1 MSKNKK
7 KNTINKFTCDK
18 QIKTLYTSS
27 IIGGLSI
34 TGAWVAILASRG
46 YSLVQIGIAETVFH
60 ITSLLFEIPSGVLAD
75 VFGRK
80 RMLLVSTIL
89 NMIGCSVMIGS
100 DNLIHVCIAMAFFA
114 GNYNFASGTG
124 DALAYDSLKLADRQS
139 EYAKYE
145 SNQLIIYRLS
155 EGISTLC
162 AGVAL
167 MIGYRLA
174 YSTSLV
180 NGVIQLLILQTLIEV
195 RGDENEN
202 QEEKQEEQQ
211 EQNHQ
216 QIAGSIKSELIKC
229 FLESIAF
236 LKSAKKAV
244 FLMFCNSFV
253 GAIDIL
259 LLFFLQAKLLESGI
273 PHMLLGAALFVMQSG
288 GIIGAKIIFL
298 LQKMKYRN
306 IAVMAALLVVFGVA
320 LSASGITVIMVL
332 GGFIAA
338 LGDDALQVRTNAKLQ
353 DMFPSEQRATLISV
367 ESFTFSVIMILLSP
381 LAGLFFSRW

>member
-1 MSKNKK
+1 
-7 KNTINKFTCDK
+7 
-18 QIKTLYTSS
+18 
-27 IIGGLSI
+27 
-34 TGAWVAILASRG
+34 
-46 YSLVQIGIAETVFH
+46 
-60 ITSLLFEIPSGVLAD
+60 
-75 VFGRK
+75 
-80 RMLLVSTIL
+80 
-89 NMIGCSVMIGS
+89 MIGS

-202 QEEKQEEQQ
+202 QEEKQEEQQEQQ